1 METENEEVLS
11 TEEGTSEFDDVEIS
25 ETPDTEQETP
35 EAESEEESAEPTDV
49 SETNEVD
56 FDNPQN
62 LPPELQRH
70 YKGMQS
76 SYTKKMQAL
85 QNAMNGLQS
94 HSTRLE
100 LLDKAI
106 SGDPEAVARVSQMLG
121 RQQASEPKPTEDI
134 PEVFESTKDL
144 MSYIDNRFGS
154 LVQQAV
160 QNMIGQQ
167 VAPIQQ
173 HLQHQAK
180 LGEYQAVKSKYPD
193 FDMHVKEML
202 ELKQTYGELP
212 LEALYKLATYQKPV
226 KANKLTTPPSGPR
239 PSAVKTKTNSDKPLS
254 FKEAARLAIKELQ
267 GG

>member
-1 METENEEVLS
+1 MTVDNEEVLVS
-11 TEEGTSEFDDVEIS
+11 DEGTSDEL
-25 ETPDTEQETP
+25 ETPEVEQETP
-35 EAESEEESAEPTDV
+35 EVEESESTTEESAETQEAP
-49 SETNEVD
+49 EVD

-62 LPPELQRH
+62 LPPELQKH
-70 YKGMQS
+70 YKGMQA
-76 SYTKKMQAL
+76 SYTKKMQSL
-85 QNAMNGLQS
+85 QTAMNGLQS
-94 HSTRLE
+94 HLTRLE
-100 LLDKAI
+100 LLDKAMA
-106 SGDPEAVARVSQMLG
+106 GDPEAVARVSQMLG
-121 RQQASEPKPTEDI
+121 KPQASEPKPTDDI

-160 QNMIGQQ
+160 QNVLGTQ

-202 ELKQTYGELP
+202 EIKQTYGELP

-239 PSAVKTKTNSDKPLS
+239 PSAVKTKTNPDKPLS
-254 FKEAARLAIKELQ
+254 FREAAQLAIKELQ

>member
-35 EAESEEESAEPTDV
+35 EAESEVEEESEPI
-49 SETNEVD
+49 EVD